1 MDGDTGTN
9 NIRAAADR
17 AKNKEFDGQ
26 LDGCVRR
33 DRLHELVSGLG
44 MSHAS
49 LEWRCALQS
58 PYPYALPVPLM
69 QLELPVSLLVG
80 RDRLVD

>member
-1 MDGDTGTN
+1 MDGDAGSDDV
-9 NIRAAADR
+9 RAITDSSEADIDHSLDR
-17 AKNKEFDGQ
+17 A
-26 LDGCVRR
+26 LCR
-33 DRLHELVSGLG
+33 DRLHDLVSELL

-80 RDRLVD
+80 RDRLID